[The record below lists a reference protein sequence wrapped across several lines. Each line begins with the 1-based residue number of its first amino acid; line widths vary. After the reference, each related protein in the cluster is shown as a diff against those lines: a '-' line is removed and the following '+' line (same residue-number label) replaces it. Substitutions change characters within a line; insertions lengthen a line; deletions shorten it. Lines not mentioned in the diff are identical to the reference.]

1 MRELLMNA
9 RLICPLQNIDA
20 NGWLLIENGIIADS
34 GNGSGNGSANSSITA
49 DKITDCKGQI
59 IGPSFVDMRVQS
71 GYPGAEHLETMDS
84 LLQSA
89 ASGGIST
96 VVLLPSTLPVIDNAA
111 IIAVSYTHLTLPTNR
126 EV

>member
-34 GNGSGNGSANSSITA
+34 GNGSADSSITA

-71 GYPGAEHLETMDS
+71 GYPC
-84 LLQSA
+84 LLYTSPSPRDCRLSRMPSSA
-89 ASGGIST
+89 
-96 VVLLPSTLPVIDNAA
+96 
-111 IIAVSYTHLTLPTNR
+111 
-126 EV
+126 